1 MEGTPRLYDTLV
13 QVLSQHQH
21 WLDRRHLKTLAWMM
35 VGLIQSGKISL
46 TAWVP
51 YVHSRATFAQSTV
64 RRFTRWLE
72 NERIVVHTLYGPL
85 IQQAL
90 AEWSDQRVYL
100 ALDTSMLWN
109 IYCLVRIALVYR
121 GRAIPLVW
129 TVLEHP
135 SSSVAYHVYKEML
148 EKVTD
153 LLPFQCTVVFT
164 ADRGFADTHL
174 MEHLTRLG
182 WHWRIRI
189 KGSFWV
195 YRPGKRVC
203 KVNRLPLAAGQ
214 ALFWHHVYVTK
225 QEYGPVHLA
234 LGRPIGSKEYWF
246 VVSDEPTEEKTFEE
260 YGLRFDIEEN
270 FLDDKSNGFQ
280 LESSLLRSATALE
293 RLCGVLAITTLYLVA
308 QGTEVV
314 TQGKRRWVDAHW
326 FRGQSYLKIG
336 WNWVNLALSKG
347 YELITRLYVSPETD
361 PVPAMA
367 SKMRHQKQPP
377 PFFALEFQH
386 AVA

>member
-21 WLDRRHLKTLAWMM
+21 WRDRRQLTTLAWMR
-35 VGLIQSGKISL
+35 VGLIQSGKSSL

-135 SSSVAYHVYKEML
+135 SSRVAYHVDKERL

-153 LLPFQCTVVFT
+153 LLPFQCPVVCT

-174 MEHLTRLG
+174 MAHLTRLG

-195 YRPGKRVC
+195 
-203 KVNRLPLAAGQ
+203 
-214 ALFWHHVYVTK
+214 
-225 QEYGPVHLA
+225 
-234 LGRPIGSKEYWF
+234 
-246 VVSDEPTEEKTFEE
+246 
-260 YGLRFDIEEN
+260 
-270 FLDDKSNGFQ
+270 
-280 LESSLLRSATALE
+280 
-293 RLCGVLAITTLYLVA
+293 
-308 QGTEVV
+308 
-314 TQGKRRWVDAHW
+314 
-326 FRGQSYLKIG
+326 
-336 WNWVNLALSKG
+336 
-347 YELITRLYVSPETD
+347 
-361 PVPAMA
+361 
-367 SKMRHQKQPP
+367 
-377 PFFALEFQH
+377 
-386 AVA
+386 